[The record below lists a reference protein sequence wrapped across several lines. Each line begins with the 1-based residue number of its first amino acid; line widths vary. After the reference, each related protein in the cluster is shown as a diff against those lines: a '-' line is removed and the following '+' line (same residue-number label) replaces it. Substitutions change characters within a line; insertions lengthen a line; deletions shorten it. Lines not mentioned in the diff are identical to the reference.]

1 MAIPQKQKRDILRT
15 IGGFAA
21 AGILA
26 AGLILLGNRNDAVSE
41 AERLKAG
48 ILTAHEVK
56 AAFQSVGGRLVERPV
71 TEGQRVR
78 AGDLL
83 LGIDDTDVRISI
95 EAQEAA
101 IRQIDAQRMLEEESI
116 ALALREADT
125 NELMLWRQIEE
136 AEASRKAAAASLE
149 STKSDWTR
157 AQNLYPKGAMA
168 KSAYD
173 QAKAAW
179 IAAREALVISEH
191 AVKRLSI
198 GAGNEEIK
206 LLQKTGS
213 AEGMHLEVIET
224 ARRAAQNRKHNLEN
238 YAATRAS
245 LSAELEQLRVNE
257 TRLQIHAPENAKVLE
272 VLYEKGELIGPNS
285 PAVLL
290 ESERHY
296 FDIYVSEKEIARFSE
311 GSTVQCF
318 SPALQKTVPGVVALA
333 EAAPD
338 FASLRMVRE
347 RGQADLTLFRVRIDV
362 PSAEG
367 LLPGMTLEVRL

>member
-26 AGLILLGNRNDAVSE
+26 AGLIFLGNRNDAVSE

-71 TEGQRVR
+71 TEGQHVR

-83 LGIDDTDVRISI
+83 LGIDGTDVRISI

-101 IRQIDAQRMLEEESI
+101 IRQIDAQTALEREGI
-116 ALALREADT
+116 DLALREAET
-125 NELMLWRQIEE
+125 TERTLWRQIEE

-149 STKSDWTR
+149 SAKADWTR

-168 KSAYD
+168 QSAYD

-179 IAAREALVISEH
+179 IAAREALAISEH
-191 AVKRLSI
+191 TVKRLSI
-198 GAGNEEIK
+198 GASAQEVEQ
-206 LLQKTGS
+206 LRKTGS
-213 AEGMHLEVIET
+213 AEGMHLETVEI
-224 ARRAAQNRKHNLEN
+224 ARRAARNRQHNLEIF
-238 YAATRAS
+238 AATRAS

-257 TRLQIHAPENAKVLE
+257 TRLRIHAPENAKVLE

-296 FDIYVSEKEIARFSE
+296 FDIYVSEKDIARFSE
-311 GSTVQCF
+311 GSSVKCF
-318 SPALQKTVPGVVALA
+318 SPALEREIEGVVALA

-362 PSAEG
+362 PPSEG
-367 LLPGMTLEVRL
+367 LIRGMTLEVRL

>member
-1 MAIPQKQKRDILRT
+1 M
-15 IGGFAA
+15 
-21 AGILA
+21 
-26 AGLILLGNRNDAVSE
+26 
-41 AERLKAG
+41 
-48 ILTAHEVK
+48 
-56 AAFQSVGGRLVERPV
+56 ERPV

-83 LGIDDTDVRISI
+83 LGIDGTDVRISI

-101 IRQIDAQRMLEEESI
+101 IRQIDAQTALEEESI
-116 ALALREADT
+116 VLALRETDT
-125 NELMLWRQIEE
+125 NERTLWRQIEE

-149 STKSDWTR
+149 SAKSDWTR
-157 AQNLYPKGAMA
+157 AQNLYPRGAMA

-179 IAAREALVISEH
+179 IAAREALAISEH
-191 AVKRLSI
+191 TVKRLSI
-198 GAGNEEIK
+198 GAGDEEIK
-206 LLQKTGS
+206 RLQKTGS
-213 AEGMHLEVIET
+213 AEGMHLEAIET
-224 ARRAAQNRKHNLEN
+224 ARRTAQSRKHNLEN
-238 YAATRAS
+238 IAATRAS
-245 LSAELEQLRVNE
+245 LSAELERLRVNE
-257 TRLQIHAPENAKVLE
+257 TRLRIHAPENAKVLE

-333 EAAPD
+333 GAAPD

>member
-1 MAIPQKQKRDILRT
+1 MAIPQKQKRDILCT

-26 AGLILLGNRNDAVSE
+26 AGLIFLGNRNDAVSE

-83 LGIDDTDVRISI
+83 LGIDGTDVRISI

-101 IRQIDAQRMLEEESI
+101 IRQIDAQTALEEESI
-116 ALALREADT
+116 VLALRETDT
-125 NELMLWRQIEE
+125 NERTLWRQIEE

-149 STKSDWTR
+149 SAKSDWTR
-157 AQNLYPKGAMA
+157 AQNLYPRGAMA

-179 IAAREALVISEH
+179 IAAREALAISEH
-191 AVKRLSI
+191 TVKRLSI
-198 GAGNEEIK
+198 GAGDEEIK
-206 LLQKTGS
+206 RLQKTGS
-213 AEGMHLEVIET
+213 AEGMHLEAIET
-224 ARRAAQNRKHNLEN
+224 ARRTAQSRKHNLEN
-238 YAATRAS
+238 IAATRAS
-245 LSAELEQLRVNE
+245 LSAELERLRVNE
-257 TRLQIHAPENAKVLE
+257 TRLRIHAPENAKVLE

>member
-15 IGGFAA
+15 ISGFAA

-26 AGLILLGNRNDAVSE
+26 AGLIFLGNRNDAVSE

-78 AGDLL
+78 AGELL
-83 LGIDDTDVRISI
+83 LGIDGTDIRISI
-95 EAQEAA
+95 EAQKAA
-101 IRQIDAQRMLEEESI
+101 IRQIDAQTALEEESI

-125 NELMLWRQIEE
+125 NERTLWRQIEE

-149 STKSDWTR
+149 SAKSDWTR
-157 AQNLYPKGAMA
+157 AQNLYPRGAMA

-179 IAAREALVISEH
+179 IAAREALAISEH

-213 AEGMHLEVIET
+213 AEGMHLEAIET

-238 YAATRAS
+238 FAATRAS

-257 TRLQIHAPENAKVLE
+257 TRLRIHAPENAKVLE
-272 VLYEKGELIGPNS
+272 VLYEKGELIGPNA

-296 FDIYVSEKEIARFSE
+296 FDIYVSEKEIARFAE
-311 GSTVQCF
+311 GTTVQCF
-318 SPALQKTVPGVVALA
+318 SPALEKTLPGVVALA

-362 PSAEG
+362 PPAEG